1 MGGYFCRVT
10 NVGGG
15 KSVVA
20 SAAYNS
26 RDTMQNELSG
36 DVFDYSRHTH
46 DNTYSHV
53 TITQNAPLQYKNKNV
68 LWNAVEQ
75 AEEGKGTRKA
85 KQWLFAI
92 PQELTDQEQQVCVRR
107 FQDFLAEKG
116 MCSQADIHEPDSR
129 RSAGKIEKNK
139 HVHILATQRL
149 ILPDESWA
157 KYKEKKVN
165 ANCLDSEGKPAY
177 DPELPT
183 DAAHRIPVIDPE
195 TGEQKLRI
203 RKGKGAEKLWHRVT
217 IEDNPL
223 SNPELIEESRQKWA
237 EICNHF
243 LQEHQHIDHRSYA
256 RQGVERVPEV
266 REGYGQYTNYDE
278 RVEYN
283 RTVQAFNAA
292 IEQTK
297 SQVPE
302 EIKQLKE
309 ELNGINRSI
318 VTIGDNRGTAA
329 TPERAA
335 ADHQQPLQP
344 EQRIEKAT
352 ATETPGAAPDAA
364 RTATAERI
372 DQARIRTQ
380 EGNSQITGRIDRLRE
395 SPSGISDRISGLR
408 TAQSD
413 AGGTA
418 ADIPDRIAGIRD
430 NVAPVEA
437 AESTKQRTERADS
450 VVTRGIADTA
460 GTAVQPDR
468 VVKFGEAVGRIG
480 EEQSQAADRLDSVRK
495 GQSGTSDRI
504 SSLREA
510 QSGAAETVGGIT
522 GRLKQLRDRIKQ
534 VIMSL
539 INKPAAEPQPVPAT
553 VPEDNQKTLAVF
565 REQLLRNNQP
575 DHSAEMADYLAR
587 HKAKQKQWQEVGDMP
602 QYNIP
607 HHRKGR

>member
-1 MGGYFCRVT
+1 MGGFFGRVT
-10 NVGGG
+10 NIGGG

-53 TITQNAPLQYKNKNV
+53 TITQNAPLTFKNKNV

-85 KQWLFAI
+85 KQWLLAI

-129 RSAGKIEKNK
+129 RSAGKVEKNK

-157 KYKEKKVN
+157 KFKEKKVY
-165 ANCLDSEGKPAY
+165 ANCLDSEGKPSFN
-177 DPELPT
+177 PELPT
-183 DAAHRIPVIDPE
+183 DAAHRVPVIDPE
-195 TGEQKLRI
+195 TGEQKVRV
-203 RKGKGAEKLWHRVT
+203 RKGKGEEKLWHRVT
-217 IEDNPL
+217 IEENPL
-223 SNPELIEESRQKWA
+223 DNPELIEESRKQWA
-237 EICNHF
+237 DICNHF
-243 LQEHQHIDHRSYA
+243 LQEHQRIDHRSYA

-266 REGYGQYTNYDE
+266 REGYGQYANYDE

-297 SQVPE
+297 SQMPE

-318 VTIGDNRGTAA
+318 VTIGDNRGAA
-329 TPERAA
+329 EAPERAA

-344 EQRIEKAT
+344 TARTEKAT
-352 ATETPGAAPDAA
+352 ATGTTGADPDAA

-372 DQARIRTQ
+372 DQTRIRTQ
-380 EGNSQITGRIDRLRE
+380 EGNSKITGRLDRLRE
-395 SPSGISDRISGLR
+395 SQSGISDRISSLRSTQPDTGR
-408 TAQSD
+408 TAP
-413 AGGTA
+413 
-418 ADIPDRIAGIRD
+418 DISGRIDGIRD

-437 AESTKQRTERADS
+437 AERAEQRIEAADS

-460 GTAVQPDR
+460 RTAVQPDR
-468 VVKFGEAVGRIG
+468 VVKFREAVGRIG
-480 EEQSQAADRLDSVRK
+480 EEQSQAADRLDSLRAE
-495 GQSGTSDRI
+495 QS
-504 SSLREA
+504 E
-510 QSGAAETVGGIT
+510 AAETVGGIT

-539 INKPAAEPQPVPAT
+539 IHKPAAEPQPVPAT
-553 VPEDNQKTLAVF
+553 APENNQKTLAAF

-575 DHSAEMADYLAR
+575 DHSADMQDYLNR
-587 HKAKQKQWQEVGDMP
+587 IRKKEKQWTEVDNLPEFAHYIRPTGK
-602 QYNIP
+602 
-607 HHRKGR
+607 RGR

>member
-10 NVGGG
+10 NIGGG

-53 TITQNAPLQYKNKNV
+53 TITQNAPLKYKNKNV

-107 FQDFLAEKG
+107 FQDFLAQKG

-223 SNPELIEESRQKWA
+223 SNPELIEESRKQWA
-237 EICNHF
+237 DICNHF
-243 LQEHQHIDHRSYA
+243 LQEHQRIDHRSYT

-266 REGYGQYTNYDE
+266 REGYGQYANYDE

-283 RTVQAFNAA
+283 RTVQAVNAA

-309 ELNGINRSI
+309 ELNGISRSI
-318 VTIGDNRGTAA
+318 INVGDNRGA
-329 TPERAA
+329 TEAPERAA
-335 ADHQQPLQP
+335 ADNQQPLRAAAQP
-344 EQRIEKAT
+344 KKAT
-352 ATETPGAAPDAA
+352 ATDTTGAA
-364 RTATAERI
+364 RTTTHERI
-372 DQARIRTQ
+372 NQTRIRTQ
-380 EGNSQITGRIDRLRE
+380 EGNAEAGERIDSVRKGQ
-395 SPSGISDRISGLR
+395 SGISDRISCLR

-413 AGGTA
+413 TGGTA
-418 ADIPDRIAGIRD
+418 ADIPERITGIRD
-430 NVAPVEA
+430 NVAPIEA
-437 AESTKQRTERADS
+437 AERAEQRIERADS
-450 VVTRGIADTA
+450 VVTRGVADTA
-460 GTAVQPDR
+460 RTAVQPDR
-468 VVKFGEAVGRIG
+468 VVKIRDGVGRIAT
-480 EEQSQAADRLDSVRK
+480 EQQQAADRIEGLRAV
-495 GQSGTSDRI
+495 QPGT
-504 SSLREA
+504 
-510 QSGAAETVGGIT
+510 AETVGGIA

-534 VIMSL
+534 VIADIFSK
-539 INKPAAEPQPVPAT
+539 KPTIVAPHPEPAT
-553 VPEDNQKTLAVF
+553 APEQKKDVIADF
-565 REQLLRNNQP
+565 KEQLLRNSQP
-575 DHSAEMADYLAR
+575 DLSADMADYLAR

-607 HHRKGR
+607 HRHKGR